1 MRKVTRE
8 VCNAFIEGRP
18 KRVDTTDTDG
28 VTLRL
33 HRNAIAQW
41 RMDGLWITT
50 AGWDTRTTLDRLQGL
65 MIRCQV
71 QQPVTPTS
79 PVLPTVWK
87 HRGRL
92 MLGHQPWDGSWTR
105 IEVNVERSLK
115 HLALIASQQKE
126 AA

>member
-18 KRVDTTDTDG
+18 KRVDNTETDG

-41 RMDGLWITT
+41 RIDGLWITT
-50 AGWDTRTTLDRLQGL
+50 AGRDTRTTLERLKGL
-65 MIRCQV
+65 TLRCHL
-71 QQPVTPTS
+71 QQATTPSS
-79 PVLPTVWK
+79 PVPPTVWK
-87 HRGRL
+87 HRGQL
-92 MLGHQPWDGSWTR
+92 MLGHEPWDGGWTR

>member
-8 VCNAFIEGRP
+8 VCIAFLEGRP
-18 KRVDTTDTDG
+18 KRVDNTDTDG

-50 AGWDTRTTLDRLQGL
+50 AGWDTVTTRDRLKGL
-65 MIRCQV
+65 LLRCQLHTLGRC
-71 QQPVTPTS
+71 VTPT
-79 PVLPTVWK
+79 VWR
-87 HRGRL
+87 HRGQL

-105 IEVNVERSLK
+105 VDVQVERSLK

>member
-8 VCNAFIEGRP
+8 VCIAFLEGHP
-18 KRVDTTDTDG
+18 KRVDNTDTDG

-50 AGWDTRTTLDRLQGL
+50 AGWDTRTTRERLNGL
-65 MIRCQV
+65 MLRCQLKN
-71 QQPVTPTS
+71 PIPTS
-79 PVLPTVWK
+79 AMTPSIWMN
-87 HRGRL
+87 RGKL
-92 MLGHQPWDGSWTR
+92 MLGSEPWDGGWTR
-105 IEVNVERSLK
+105 IEVNVERGLK